1 MTSTKPAPTRERILF
16 AAAEVLSN
24 KGYSATRLNEIAA
37 TAELRAP
44 AVYYYFPSRHE
55 LIAEVMTVGQARLRE
70 HVVTTLDDL
79 APETEPLERL
89 CAAAAAHLE
98 VELELSHFATAVTRN
113 TGQLPE
119 DIRARLRDDSRA
131 YSRLWN
137 QLIDTAYDAGQIR
150 GDLNRRAAVKLVM
163 GALNGTPEWWDRSQ
177 GSLSDLVATT
187 QSLIRH
193 GLGPVP
199 QPTISIVPTDMAC
212 DGKSAK
218 EPAS

>member
-1 MTSTKPAPTRERILF
+1 MTSTKSVPTRDRILF

-24 KGYSATRLNEIAA
+24 KGYSATRLSEIAA

-70 HVVTTLDDL
+70 HVVTALDNL
-79 APETEPLERL
+79 APDTEPLERL
-89 CAAAAAHLE
+89 CTAAAAHLE

-137 QLIDTAYDAGQIR
+137 QLIDAAYDAGQIR
-150 GDLNRRAAVKLVM
+150 EDLNRRATVKLVM

-177 GSLSDLVATT
+177 GPLSDLVATT

-193 GLGPVP
+193 GLGQVP
-199 QPTISIVPTDMAC
+199 QSTIPVIPTRVPGA
-212 DGKSAK
+212 GESAK
-218 EPAS
+218 DPAS